1 MLNSIKVG
9 NFIMEKRKAAGMTQ
23 QMLAD
28 RLNVSFQAVSKWENG
43 TTYPNIEILRDLAIV
58 LGVSADEILS
68 GSEKDSDGLSYS
80 KAGIDITYTDT
91 IKKEMAE
98 HLETK
103 DSRVLNGLGPF
114 ASLYDINFP
123 DIENPV
129 LVLKSEEPGSK
140 QKLAMEYGY
149 TESICHDM
157 INHLVNDIVVM
168 GAKPLAVLDTIVC
181 GNAEK
186 DTIKT
191 LVKGVSDAC
200 RENECSL
207 VGGETSIQP
216 LVIESGIYVL
226 TSTIAGIAERSRVID
241 GSAIEAGDAVLAVAS
256 NGLHTNG
263 YSLVRLLMDKM
274 PRIKLDKIDGL
285 TFVEQ
290 IMKPH
295 TPYYKSIKGLFDK
308 GVIHGMAHITGG
320 GIEGNLRRVIPD
332 GLCAEI
338 DLSKLRILNIFKY
351 IRNIGNVSDEEMLR
365 TFNCGVGLC
374 VVVSQKDKDA
384 VMRRIGK
391 FYDCY
396 EIGTIEAI
404 GTGDTRHS
412 GAGHAGAGHAE
423 TGFAG
428 AGCAEDGHAGA
439 GRAEDSHAK
448 VKFENQMNW
457 L

>member
-1 MLNSIKVG
+1 MLNSTKIG
-9 NFIMEKRKAAGMTQ
+9 NFIMAKRKALGLTQ
-23 QMLAD
+23 QQLAD
-28 RLNVSFQAVSKWENG
+28 QLNVSFQAVSKWENG

-58 LGVSADEILS
+58 LEVSVDEILA
-68 GSEKDSDGLSYS
+68 GSDKDVDGLSYS

-91 IKKEMAE
+91 IKKEMAK

-103 DSRVLNGLGPF
+103 DPRVLNGLGPF

-123 DIENPV
+123 GIANPV

-186 DTIKT
+186 DTIKA
-191 LVKGVSDAC
+191 LVKGVSEAC
-200 RENECSL
+200 QENECSL

-216 LVIESGIYVL
+216 LVVESGVYVL
-226 TSTIAGIAERSRVID
+226 TSSIAGIVEKSKVID
-241 GSAIEAGDAVLAVAS
+241 GSAIKEGDAVLAIAS

-274 PRIKLDKIDGL
+274 PQIKLDKIDGL
-285 TFVEQ
+285 TFIEQ

-295 TPYYKSIKGLFDK
+295 TPYYKAIKELFERN
-308 GVIHGMAHITGG
+308 VIHGMAHITGG
-320 GIEGNLRRVIPD
+320 GIEGNLCRVIPE
-332 GLCAEI
+332 GLSAKI
-338 DLSKLRILNIFKY
+338 DLSKVKVLNLFKY
-351 IRNIGNVSDEEMLR
+351 IRNNGNISDEEMLR
-365 TFNCGVGLC
+365 TFNCGVGFNI
-374 VVVSQKDKDA
+374 VVAQKDKAA
-384 VMRRIGK
+384 VVKHIQQ

-396 EIGTIEAI
+396 EIGTIEA
-404 GTGDTRHS
+404 GD
-412 GAGHAGAGHAE
+412 
-423 TGFAG
+423 
-428 AGCAEDGHAGA
+428 
-439 GRAEDSHAK
+439 AK
-448 VKFENQMNW
+448 VQFENRINW
-457 L
+457 I

>member
-1 MLNSIKVG
+1 MLDSIKVG
-9 NFIMEKRKAAGMTQ
+9 NFIMEKRKSHNMTQ
-23 QMLAD
+23 QQLAD
-28 RLNVSFQAVSKWENG
+28 KLNISFQAISKWENG
-43 TTYPNIEILRDLAIV
+43 TTFPNIEILQDLAIV
-58 LGVSADEILS
+58 LDVSVDEILA
-68 GSEKDSDGLSYS
+68 GSERNEDGLSYS

-91 IKKEMAE
+91 IKKEMAK

-103 DSRVLNGLGPF
+103 DNRVLNGLGPF
-114 ASLYDINFP
+114 ASLYDIRFP
-123 DIENPV
+123 NIENPV

-168 GAKPLAVLDTIVC
+168 GATPLAVLDTIVC

-200 RENECSL
+200 KENECSL

-216 LVIESGIYVL
+216 LVVDSGVYVL
-226 TSTIAGIAERSRVID
+226 TSSIAGIVEKSKVID
-241 GSAIEAGDAVLAVAS
+241 GSAIEAGDVVLAIAS

-274 PRIKLDKIDGL
+274 PQIKLDKIEGL
-285 TFVEQ
+285 TFIEQ

-295 TPYYKSIKGLFDK
+295 TPYYKAIKGLFDK
-308 GVIHGMAHITGG
+308 NVIHGMAHITGG
-320 GIEGNLRRVIPD
+320 GIEGNLSRVIPD
-332 GLCAEI
+332 GLSAKI
-338 DLSKLRILNIFKY
+338 DLSKLRILKIFQY
-351 IRNIGNVSDEEMLR
+351 IRNSGNISDEEMLR
-365 TFNCGVGLC
+365 TFNCGVGFNI
-374 VVVSQKDKDA
+374 VVNPKDKVE
-384 VMRRIGK
+384 VMNHINR

-396 EIGTIEAI
+396 EIGAI
-404 GTGDTRHS
+404 
-412 GAGHAGAGHAE
+412 E
-423 TGFAG
+423 TGN
-428 AGCAEDGHAGA
+428 
-439 GRAEDSHAK
+439 SK
-448 VKFENQMNW
+448 VEFVNRMNW